1 MRFSAALLLFLS
13 VSVVVR
19 AQDCSLLISHPS
31 GWYDAPVSVTMM
43 PSLGCAGA
51 VQIRYTLNSDTPDA
65 GSPQCENALLLEDVS
80 GRPDRFTSIRTTI
93 PDESSFLDRFMPPES
108 DVHKAV
114 ILRAAVFSDTLRVT
128 PVYTSA
134 TFLPKNPGM
143 GIRYF
148 RLLPIRSTFSVPKLV
163 SMFPATSTTGP
174 ISKPPTSLR
183 QALNGNGRRM

>member
-65 GSPQCENALLLEDVS
+65 GSPQYENALLLEDVS

-114 ILRAAVFSDTLRVT
+114 ILRAAVF
-128 PVYTSA
+128 
-134 TFLPKNPGM
+134 F
-143 GIRYF
+143 
-148 RLLPIRSTFSVPKLV
+148 
-163 SMFPATSTTGP
+163 
-174 ISKPPTSLR
+174 
-183 QALNGNGRRM
+183 